1 MNSNEEIKKILKMLE
16 ARIEKQLVCPELRR
30 DWIPKEE
37 LMEFFGYGNTQMLT
51 IEKKYGLVTTE
62 IGKRKFYSVK
72 SAAKTME
79 NNIIK

>member
-1 MNSNEEIKKILKMLE
+1 MYTNDEIKKMLQELE
-16 ARIEKQLVCPELRR
+16 ARMLKLLVCPELRR

-37 LMEFFGYGNTQMLT
+37 LMEYFGYGNTQMLT

-79 NNIIK
+79 ANIIK